1 MRERSPCDDAR
12 GTRIAA
18 RACMQT
24 TRLEQDTAL
33 PSVFDRFPAPATQ
46 PKTATTLRKVGFLST
61 LLAVPAAYA
70 LGRVLGSRRT
80 GVIAGGL
87 ALLGLGALR
96 WQMGRWFTDSPAY
109 ESLGKAG
116 DLELRSYPFRIE
128 ARSEVDAT
136 DLEDALE
143 RGYSRLECFVLGA
156 NQDRESLACVTPV
169 LTTMQDGVYRT
180 SFVMPPHRAV
190 ASLPAPD
197 DLRVELRE
205 VSERRIAVYPFRGRF
220 TKENF
225 VWQERKFLRALVDA
239 GLVAKGSVTLA
250 TYDSPT
256 TLPALRRNEL
266 WIEVV

>member
-1 MRERSPCDDAR
+1 
-12 GTRIAA
+12 
-18 RACMQT
+18 MQT
-24 TRLEQDTAL
+24 TRLEQHSAL
-33 PSVFDRFPAPATQ
+33 PSVFDRFPVPATQ
-46 PKTATTLRKVGFLST
+46 PKTAVTLRKVGFWST
-61 LLAVPAAYA
+61 LLVVPAAYA
-70 LGRVLGSRRT
+70 LGHALGSRRT
-80 GVIAGGL
+80 GVLAGGL
-87 ALLGLGALR
+87 ALLGLGAVR
-96 WQMGRWFTDSPAY
+96 WQLARWFTETPAY
-109 ESLGKAG
+109 ESLGRAG

-143 RGYSRLECFVLGA
+143 RGYSRLECFVLGS
-156 NQDRESLACVTPV
+156 NGDREALSCVTPV

-180 SFVMPPHRAV
+180 SFVMPPHRSV
-190 ASLPAPD
+190 ASLPQPH

-205 VSERRIAVYPFRGRF
+205 IPERRIAVYPFRGRF
-220 TKENF
+220 SKENF

-256 TLPALRRNEL
+256 TLPALRKNEL